1 MKLTK
6 KILFLLGTCVI
17 IILFLNT
24 STNNIKNEWGFFG
37 HRRINRM
44 AIFTLPQEMMP
55 FYRHHLE
62 YITDHAVDP
71 DKRRY
76 ATKHEAVRHY
86 IDIDHWGTFPF
97 PEVPREFTEALIRYG
112 EIQLISHSDDT
123 IRMTANSILNS
134 EPSQDTV
141 LFSVSHPDLPLFLPL
156 KEYKEFWRSSIMPQ
170 YYEDEWVA
178 PIDITSEL
186 LGVDADKWK
195 KIVVIDHFSEY
206 GIVPYHLVKTQR
218 KLQKAFERKDVKS
231 ILRISAEIGHYVG
244 DAHVPLHT
252 TENYNGAMTNQIGI
266 HAFWESRLPELFAD
280 ETYDYFVGRADYI
293 PKKRPYFWKVVF
305 DSHAL
310 LDSVM
315 AIEKHLSLT
324 YPSDQQYCYEE
335 RLERTVRTQCEAY
348 ATTYHKAMDGM
359 VETRMRDAIHSIGSV
374 WFTAWVDAGQPD
386 LTKLLKDGFI
396 EDAKVAEELDNAYQK
411 GASKGRDHGSE

>member
-1 MKLTK
+1 MHSIK
-6 KILFLLGTCVI
+6 KIFFLFCTCAM

-24 STNNIKNEWGFFG
+24 STNNTKNEWGFFG

-86 IDIDHWGTFPF
+86 IDIDHWGTSPF

-112 EIQLISHSDDT
+112 EIQLVGHNDDT
-123 IRMTANSILNS
+123 IRMTANSILNA
-134 EPSQDTV
+134 ERGQDTV

-156 KEYKEFWRSSIMPQ
+156 KEYKEYWRTSIMPQ

-178 PIDITSEL
+178 PLDITCEM
-186 LGVDADKWK
+186 LGIDAKKWK

-218 KLQKAFERKDVKS
+218 KLQKAFERKDLKS
-231 ILRISAEIGHYVG
+231 ILRVSAEIGHYIG

-293 PKKRPYFWKVVF
+293 PEKRAYFWKVVF

-386 LTKLLKDGFI
+386 LTQLLKGSFI
-396 EDAKVAEELDNAYQK
+396 EDAKVKEELDNAYQK